1 MGNPARTSANRGGKA
16 RRIGFL
22 VAIALASLFV
32 LVALLFAYPLIAVNW
47 LPRDLWLVVRADRFH
62 PDLAAGDEVHR
73 LHSLALGVI
82 AWGMLLGIVL
92 QAHRPER
99 KIAPLLASLAV
110 PIAMA
115 VSEMMAG
122 TYTVGG
128 TAPFIVLILIVVM
141 LHPAARDI
149 LRLPGWNLPMLGLAV
164 AAALPWMIYATRMG
178 RAAHI
183 AEPGFEVGHITFM
196 SALALLAVLW
206 GTIGAS
212 NRAGWQYATGAAMV
226 ATAAIGLQS
235 VIFPDALSG
244 LSLPWA
250 VAALAWCAAYGAAA
264 ILRTRASK
272 LSHGQSDM
280 ELSRSERSDLA
291 GGPDNDVV

>member
-1 MGNPARTSANRGGKA
+1 MERQVSTSARHGGKV
-16 RRIGFL
+16 RRIAFGA
-22 VAIALASLFV
+22 AIALASLFV

-92 QAHRPER
+92 QVHRPER
-99 KIAPLLASLAV
+99 KIPALLASLAV
-110 PIAMA
+110 PIAIA

-128 TAPFIVLILIVVM
+128 TAPFLVLILIVVV

-149 LRLPGWNLPMLGLAV
+149 LRLPGWNLLMLGLAAV
-164 AAALPWMIYATRMG
+164 AALPWVMYAARMG
-178 RAAHI
+178 QAAHNVVP
-183 AEPGFEVGHITFM
+183 AFEVGHVTFM

-206 GTIGAS
+206 AIIGAW
-212 NRAGWQYATGAAMV
+212 NRAGWQYAAGASIV
-226 ATAAIGLQS
+226 ATASMGLQS
-235 VIFPDALSG
+235 VIFPDVLSV
-244 LSLPWA
+244 LLRPWA
-250 VAALAWCAAYGAAA
+250 VAALVWCVAYGSAVF
-264 ILRTRASK
+264 LRTRAARR
-272 LSHGQSDM
+272 L
-280 ELSRSERSDLA
+280 RTT
-291 GGPDNDVV
+291 